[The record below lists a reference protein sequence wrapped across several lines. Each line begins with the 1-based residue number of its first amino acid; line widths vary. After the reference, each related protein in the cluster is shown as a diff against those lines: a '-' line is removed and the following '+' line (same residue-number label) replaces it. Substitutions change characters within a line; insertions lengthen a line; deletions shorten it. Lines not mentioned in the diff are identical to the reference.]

1 MATPTE
7 IAQWMID
14 QFEERRTISQ
24 YIMAR
29 RIRETFGE
37 EWLYRNQ
44 NGNPAI
50 DKKVLAEFRKLK
62 DESIEWDR
70 GSQEWQKKRPKEK

>member
-1 MATPTE
+1 MTTPTE
-7 IAQWMID
+7 IAQWMIE

-24 YIMAR
+24 HTMAMG
-29 RIRETFGE
+29 IRKNFGA
-37 EWLYRNQ
+37 EWLYKNQ

-62 DESIEWDR
+62 DESIEWDQS
-70 GSQEWQKKRPKEK
+70 SQQWQVKRPKQP